1 MSLDMKGIA
10 SELDLHATALHLRQ
24 RRNMILGSNISNAAT
39 PNFKAR
45 DISFEDEMARAQRS
59 GPMLTTHSNHIP
71 VTMAAPGREVL
82 FRDPINI
89 SPDGNTVELAVE
101 QLEFAEN
108 AMRYQTSLTFLGNKI
123 SGLMSAI
130 KGE

>member
-1 MSLDMKGIA
+1 MKGIA
-10 SELDLHATALHLRQ
+10 GELDLHATALHLRQ

-59 GPMLTTHSNHIP
+59 GPMLTTHRSHIP